1 MKFFTGLFLGFVSG
15 LSFGLLLLIIVSC
28 NDDKVIE
35 WERHRAEYYKKKL
48 NELK

>member
-15 LSFGLLLLIIVSC
+15 LLFGLLLLIVVSY
-28 NDDKVIE
+28 NDGKVTE
-35 WERHRAEYYKKKL
+35 WERRRAEYYKKKW